1 MGVGTSEF
9 SELVQATVAAVSIL
23 GGAMAY
29 MSGYNAA
36 RALSDEIPP
45 DLAAAMVNDGLGQ
58 GFMAGLPLA
67 FLVLIIEGSS

>member
-1 MGVGTSEF
+1 MGIGAAEF
-9 SELVQATVAAVSIL
+9 SELVQSTVTAVSIL

-36 RALSDEIPP
+36 WALSGEAPP
-45 DLAAAMVNDGLGQ
+45 DQAAAMVNEGLGQ
-58 GFMAGLPLA
+58 GFVAGLPLA